1 MIKVFPPAPIE
12 NLPNRRPQPLKRKAE
27 KKDATFAE
35 IFQKAIDKHPKMCYT
50 LDTVKERN

>member
-1 MIKVFPPAPIE
+1 MIKVFPPAPID
-12 NLPNRRPQPLKRKAE
+12 NLPNRKPQLSKRKAE

-35 IFQKAIDKHPKMCYT
+35 IFQKAIDKQHEMCYT